1 MSTSAERKVAQILR
15 RLAELGQ
22 ERRSY
27 LTRAENI
34 QEERSALR
42 TALLVKCR
50 NCSVYYEQG
59 PCKGRHLKKYEIDD
73 DQLAEKAADVQEQ
86 IEDVED
92 QMDDLDEELEEL
104 GHKHSWRARQTR

>member
-1 MSTSAERKVAQILR
+1 MSAERKVARLLR

-22 ERRSY
+22 ERRAY

-42 TALLVKCR
+42 AKLTVRCR
-50 NCSVYYEQG
+50 NCSVYYEHG
-59 PCKGRHLKKYEIDD
+59 PCKGRHLKRYEKEDD
-73 DQLAEKAADVQEQ
+73 ELAEKAADVQEK
-86 IEDVED
+86 IEEVEE

-104 GHKHSWRARQTR
+104 GHNHSWRARQTR